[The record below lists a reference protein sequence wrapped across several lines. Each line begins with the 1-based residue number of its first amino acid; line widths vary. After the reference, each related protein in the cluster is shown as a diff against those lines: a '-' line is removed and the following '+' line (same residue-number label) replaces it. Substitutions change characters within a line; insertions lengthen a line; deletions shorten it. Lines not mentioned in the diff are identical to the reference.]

1 MYRKHGL
8 EIIVRPPHT
17 THVLQPE
24 DVVSFRPLKI
34 AFRAAKAKLLIDQ
47 GLKGHKVGITG
58 EHMLGLLKVAWESA
72 FCREKV
78 VQAWKVTGY
87 IPFTRRVYWN
97 LLRKEEATAAT
108 LAEAGRVDPSYKES
122 LGLIAASGGN
132 TAGFAAEHGAG
143 GEGEGGEEEEEMA
156 ESGRITS
163 KDMWTDALTSDQANE
178 MAKVRNEKRLAKVR
192 EATATKENAASKR
205 AKKVADSV
213 ALVPEAL
220 EALEALTAPVDLSKL
235 TVAHLY
241 ALIRSKGQI
250 PDKGKKGI
258 QVEQLKALLA

>member
-132 TAGFAAEHGAG
+132 TAGFAAEHGA
-143 GEGEGGEEEEEMA
+143 EGNKL
-156 ESGRITS
+156 SDYKGR
-163 KDMWTDALTSDQANE
+163 KHDVC
-178 MAKVRNEKRLAKVR
+178 VRLMGQ
-192 EATATKENAASKR
+192 ATAALGAGQQEAAGL
-205 AKKVADSV
+205 
-213 ALVPEAL
+213 AL
-220 EALEALTAPVDLSKL
+220 AP
-235 TVAHLY
+235 
-241 ALIRSKGQI
+241 G
-250 PDKGKKGI
+250 
-258 QVEQLKALLA
+258 

>member
-143 GEGEGGEEEEEMA
+143 GRGGRKRKRWQRAVVLRARICGRMPSRVTKQMRWPK
-156 ESGRITS
+156 SGTRRGWP
-163 KDMWTDALTSDQANE
+163 K
-178 MAKVRNEKRLAKVR
+178 
-192 EATATKENAASKR
+192 
-205 AKKVADSV
+205 
-213 ALVPEAL
+213 
-220 EALEALTAPVDLSKL
+220 
-235 TVAHLY
+235 
-241 ALIRSKGQI
+241 
-250 PDKGKKGI
+250 
-258 QVEQLKALLA
+258 